1 VADDVGS
8 PAATE
13 SWPAPG
19 RQQEGYPEEWPLV
32 ALIVKAAACWR
43 CEHCGDHLPPG
54 GTGDE
59 ALTAHHLDGDRENL
73 MSWNIVAL
81 CLRCHGLVERLVD
94 LEVEQLV
101 LDVGGVP
108 FPWLETRRRDRVVYP
123 YRPQPRPVANLVPAA
138 VAVELTAPARTGRLC
153 ACGCGEPIPPDTR
166 GMPRRYVDRAHQQRA
181 YRERQADQRSLLTLL
196 AVTDRGDS

>member
-1 VADDVGS
+1 VGS

-19 RQQEGYPEEWPLV
+19 RQQEGYPAEWPMV
-32 ALIVKAAACWR
+32 ALVVKAVAGWR
-43 CEHCGDHLPPG
+43 CEHCAAHLPPG

-94 LEVEQLV
+94 LDVEQLV

-108 FPWLETRRRDRVVYP
+108 FPWLDARRRDREVYP
-123 YRPQPRPVANLVPAA
+123 YRPQPRPVRVAIGAG
-138 VAVELTAPARTGRLC
+138 AVELAAARTGRLC
-153 ACGCGEPIPPDTR
+153 ACACGEPLPPDTR
-166 GMPRRYVDRAHQQRA
+166 GMPRRYVNRAHQQRA
-181 YRERQADQRSLLTLL
+181 YRERRADQRSLLTLL
-196 AVTDRGDS
+196 AVGERGDS